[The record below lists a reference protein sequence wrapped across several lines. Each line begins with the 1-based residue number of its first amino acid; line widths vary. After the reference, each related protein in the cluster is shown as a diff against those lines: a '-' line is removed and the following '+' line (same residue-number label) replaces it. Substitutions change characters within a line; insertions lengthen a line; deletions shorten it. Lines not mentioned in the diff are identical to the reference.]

1 MTAPVP
7 ERWDVLV
14 VGAGIVGC
22 ACAREL
28 AQSGRRVLVLEAGRS
43 VAADTSCR
51 AMGHIGLYDESEA
64 QLALSVLARAT
75 WDEIATR
82 LPPGAEY
89 IRRGSLW
96 LASNSEEFEESS
108 RKLDRLRR
116 HGIEAALV
124 DSTELYRIE
133 PNVRP
138 GLAGGL
144 RVPGDAVIDTTGA
157 TQFLADEARRA
168 GAEIRLGTV
177 VQRLT
182 ADGVALADS
191 TTVRAE
197 RVVVA
202 AGWQT
207 PRLIPD
213 LPIRPRKGHIA
224 RSVPRPGWIRHNL
237 SEIGYMAE
245 TRPTA
250 GDSISMVVQPRA
262 SGQYLFGATRQ
273 YVGASLDV
281 DPKVIEDLLRV
292 IRSFVPGFADLA
304 IETTWAGLR
313 PAGPDSVP
321 IIGEWPACPSW
332 IVAAGHEGIGI
343 TTSLATAR
351 LVREILDGSA
361 PSIPL
366 EPYSPRRLRN
376 ASPGSPG

>member
-1 MTAPVP
+1 MAVAAP
-7 ERWDVLV
+7 ERWDVAV

-22 ACAREL
+22 AIAREL
-28 AQSGRRVLVLEAGRS
+28 AQPGRSVLVLEAGRS

-75 WDEIATR
+75 WDEIAAR
-82 LPPGAEY
+82 LPPAAEY

-96 LASNSEEFEESS
+96 LASNADEYEESS
-108 RKLDRLRR
+108 RKWDRLRR

-124 DSTELYRIE
+124 DPDELYRLE

-144 RVPGDAVIDTTGA
+144 RVPGDAVIDATGA

-168 GAEIRLGTV
+168 GAVIRTETAVRSLD
-177 VQRLT
+177 
-182 ADGVALADS
+182 ADGVVLADAS
-191 TTVRAE
+191 IVRAE

-207 PRLIPD
+207 PRLIPE

-250 GDSISMVVQPRA
+250 GDSISMVVQPRV

-273 YVGASLDV
+273 YAGPSLEV
-281 DPKVIEDLLRV
+281 DPQVIEALMRV

-321 IIGEWPACPSW
+321 IIGAWPACPSW

-351 LVREILDGSA
+351 LVREILDRA
-361 PSIPL
+361 TPSVPL
-366 EPYSPRRLRN
+366 EPYSPRRLRLP
-376 ASPGSPG
+376 APE